1 MDYEFMFI
9 FLCVFNATLFIV
21 CILQMRENGKL
32 SAKVQSLG
40 LNQDDAF
47 KEIDQLAIKMQAIH
61 ADVYKAL
68 LRPPV
73 VKQAQ
78 TARRGRPVGSK
89 NKTKEGAKK

>member
-73 VKQAQ
+73 VTKAQ
-78 TARRGRPVGSK
+78 PPRRGRPVGSK

>member
-1 MDYEFMFI
+1 MDTDLIFI
-9 FLCVFNATLFIV
+9 FLAVLNVCFFILSLLA
-21 CILQMRENGKL
+21 IKENSRLTQKI
-32 SAKVQSLG
+32 QSLG

-78 TARRGRPVGSK
+78 TTRRGRPVGSK

>member
-1 MDYEFMFI
+1 
-9 FLCVFNATLFIV
+9 
-21 CILQMRENGKL
+21 MRENGKL

-47 KEIDQLAIKMQAIH
+47 KEIDQLAIKMQAI
-61 ADVYKAL
+61 YKDFYEVL

-78 TARRGRPVGSK
+78 TISRGRPVGSK